1 MATEIVER
9 TLEDEIIYGR
19 FDGDANALW
28 PAGQG
33 GPNMNQSDKRALM
46 AMMNGRQEL
55 KPFSELSN
63 QLFDSVAKQVGTAV
77 GDAVKE
83 YVK

>member
-1 MATEIVER
+1 
-9 TLEDEIIYGR
+9 
-19 FDGDANALW
+19 
-28 PAGQG
+28 
-33 GPNMNQSDKRALM
+33 MNQSDKRALL